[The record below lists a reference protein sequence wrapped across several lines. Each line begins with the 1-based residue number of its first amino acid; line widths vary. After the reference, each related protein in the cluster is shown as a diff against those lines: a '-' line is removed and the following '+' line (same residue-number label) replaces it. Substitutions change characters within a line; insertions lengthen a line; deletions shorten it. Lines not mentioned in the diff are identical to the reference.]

1 MTHLKGR
8 PYVLYVYEQ
17 GAHENTSVKKEGS
30 NRELKQ
36 TAE

>member
-1 MTHLKGR
+1 
-8 PYVLYVYEQ
+8 LYVYEQ

-36 TAE
+36 TAEWSV